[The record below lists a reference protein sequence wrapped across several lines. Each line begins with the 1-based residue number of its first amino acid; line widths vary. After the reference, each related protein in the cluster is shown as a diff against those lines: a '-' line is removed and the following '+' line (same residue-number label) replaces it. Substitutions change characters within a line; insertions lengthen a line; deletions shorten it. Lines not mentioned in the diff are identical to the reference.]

1 MRLLLSANGLRLGV
15 LQKDPRSH
23 QPGRAPAKND
33 ILGILWIWGD
43 LMGCWPRM
51 GQDPGCLQNRLSKKR
66 AHNGRSSGEGNRG
79 RGGSGGEQ
87 NRRKATCHPGRFQG
101 GREEVVEEGLAGN

>member
-1 MRLLLSANGLRLGV
+1 
-15 LQKDPRSH
+15 
-23 QPGRAPAKND
+23 
-33 ILGILWIWGD
+33 
-43 LMGCWPRM
+43 MGCWPRM